1 MPPTTPILL
10 TVFALASVFVLLRA
24 ESAGYTRLT
33 YAAKPLA
40 MVSIGL
46 IAVLA
51 WPVVSET
58 YRQLIVAGMILSMVG
73 DVFLMLPKDRFMAGL
88 GAFLLAHIAYIA
100 AFAGRLEDVPILP
113 FLPFTLAF
121 VFVARLLW
129 PDLRSER
136 YPVLIYSAAL
146 TVMAALATGVAVS
159 EGSLSAVAC
168 AVGAV
173 LFVLSDTALAFD
185 RFVGAFGSARY
196 FILTT
201 YFAAQLLIALS
212 VFA

>member
-1 MPPTTPILL
+1 MPLITPVLL
-10 TVFALASVFVLLRA
+10 AVFALASAIVLLRA
-24 ESAGYTRLT
+24 ESSGFTRLT
-33 YAAKPLA
+33 YVAKPLA
-40 MVSIGL
+40 MVSTGL

-51 WPVVSET
+51 WPVVSES
-58 YRQLIVAGMILSMVG
+58 YRQLIVVGMVLSMVG

-88 GAFLLAHIAYIA
+88 SAFLLAHIAYIA
-100 AFAGRLEDVPILP
+100 AFAGRLEQVPVLP

-129 PDLRSER
+129 PHLRSER
-136 YPVLIYSAAL
+136 YPVLIYSATL

-168 AVGAV
+168 AVGAT

-185 RFVGAFGSARY
+185 RFVGAFGSSQHV
-196 FILTT
+196 ILPT
-201 YFAAQLLIALS
+201 YFGAQLLIALS